1 MSKYKSKKIIVDD
14 ITFDS
19 KLELMM
25 YEQLKEKVS
34 KGEIKSFS
42 LKPIYELQSPFIKNN
57 IKYRPINYISDFLI
71 LNNDD
76 TIYLIDTKGFQTVD
90 SKLKKKLF
98 DYKYPNIE
106 LKLLGYVAKY
116 GGWLPID
123 EINAIRR
130 KNKRDKIQNK

>member
-14 ITFDS
+14 IEFDS
-19 KLELMM
+19 QLEAKYFIL
-25 YEQLKEKVS
+25 LKEKV
-34 KGEIKSFS
+34 KNGEIKSFS
-42 LKPIYELQSPFIKNN
+42 IQPTYELQPSFIKNG

-76 TIYLIDTKGFQTVD
+76 TIYLIDIKGFVTVD
-90 SKLKKKLF
+90 SKMKKKMF
-98 DYKYPNIE
+98 DYKYPDIE

>member
-14 ITFDS
+14 IEFDS
-19 KLELMM
+19 QIEAKYFEL
-25 YEQLKEKVS
+25 LKEKV
-34 KGEIKSFS
+34 KNGEIKSFTIQ
-42 LKPIYELQSPFIKNN
+42 PTYELQPSFIKNG
-57 IKYRPINYISDFLI
+57 IKYRSINYISDFLI

-76 TIYLIDTKGFQTVD
+76 SIYLIDIKGFQTVD

-116 GGWLPID
+116 GGFIPLD
-123 EINAIRR
+123 EINKIRR
-130 KNKRDKIQNK
+130 KNKREKMKNK